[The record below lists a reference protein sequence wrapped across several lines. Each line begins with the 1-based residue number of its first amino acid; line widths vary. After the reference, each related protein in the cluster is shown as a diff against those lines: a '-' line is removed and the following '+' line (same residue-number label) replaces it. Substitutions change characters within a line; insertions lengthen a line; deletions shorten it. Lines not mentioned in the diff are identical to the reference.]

1 MMDINE
7 AIEYAAKNLKGGSRV
22 IITIE
27 RHGYGV
33 DLERDISNS
42 STETIGMI
50 QESIVDDV
58 IHAVD
63 FDNGDIEE

>member
-1 MMDINE
+1 MDINE
-7 AIEYAAKNLKGGSRV
+7 AIEYAAQNLKSGSCV
-22 IITIE
+22 VITIE

-33 DLERDISNS
+33 DLERDLPNS

-50 QESIVDDV
+50 ENSIVDDV

-63 FDNGDIEE
+63 FDNGNIEE